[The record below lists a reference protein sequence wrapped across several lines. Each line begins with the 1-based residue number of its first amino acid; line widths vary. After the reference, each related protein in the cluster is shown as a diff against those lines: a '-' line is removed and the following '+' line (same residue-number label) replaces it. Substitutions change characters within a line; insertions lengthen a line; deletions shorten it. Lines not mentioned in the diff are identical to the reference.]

1 MDVEIIVD
9 RLAIGS
15 PKLFQQIQVC
25 RWVGTDDG
33 AITVT
38 FDVVVMKI
46 VISMTVW
53 LSAVNIVDSSID
65 V

>member
-1 MDVEIIVD
+1 VDVEIIVD

-15 PKLFQQIQVC
+15 LKLFQQIQVC

-38 FDVVVMKI
+38 FDVVVMKV
-46 VISMTVW
+46 VISMT
-53 LSAVNIVDSSID
+53 I
-65 V
+65 